1 MGQSNYYFVNNW
13 KNTTQAVESRF
24 ASSLK
29 NKLGRTMPN
38 ICHLV
43 LRLERTIRNTFI
55 PDVTGGHIFY
65 DKEKLISL
73 PNRHGG
79 LFILVFPETAEINYE
94 LQQDHVRTYNI
105 K

>member
-1 MGQSNYYFVNNW
+1 MGQSNYHIVNNW
-13 KNTTQAVESRF
+13 KNTTQAAESGF
-24 ASSLK
+24 ASSFK
-29 NKLGRTMPN
+29 NKQGKTMPN

-79 LFILVFPETAEINYE
+79 LFILVFSETAEINYE

>member
-1 MGQSNYYFVNNW
+1 MGQSNYHFVNNW
-13 KNTTQAVESRF
+13 KNTTQAVESGF
-24 ASSLK
+24 ASSL
-29 NKLGRTMPN
+29 LSH

>member
-1 MGQSNYYFVNNW
+1 
-13 KNTTQAVESRF
+13 
-24 ASSLK
+24 
-29 NKLGRTMPN
+29 MPN

-79 LFILVFPETAEINYE
+79 LFILVFPETAEINFE
-94 LQQDHVRTYNI
+94 WPFSSSPQEFSCVFFNPTYFWFLKKVSMVLDVPI
-105 K
+105 LA